1 MISEMT
7 SSATDRELEK
17 GELKT
22 EIPFLAAWVRST
34 WLVPIQKHPMTTNW
48 KSASA
53 DRKVQTHHFSNRC
66 LSVEVCDSR

>member
-7 SSATDRELEK
+7 NSATDRELEK

-34 WLVPIQKHPMTTNW
+34 WLVPIQKHPMTT
-48 KSASA
+48 S
-53 DRKVQTHHFSNRC
+53 
-66 LSVEVCDSR
+66 